1 MENPIKMDDLGVPLF
16 LETPSCLMLDTSTSR
31 CLTWRWVDFDHS
43 EPRTEFTIAPL
54 PSGCFYELYV
64 EVGQIRAAWQ
74 GIGDGTHEVFIEI
87 HTFF

>member
-1 MENPIKMDDLGVPLF
+1 
-16 LETPSCLMLDTSTSR
+16 MLDTSTYR
-31 CLTWRWVDFDHS
+31 DGLTWRWVDERPTI

-74 GIGDGTHEVFIEI
+74 GIGDGTHEIFIEI
-87 HTFF
+87 HTCF